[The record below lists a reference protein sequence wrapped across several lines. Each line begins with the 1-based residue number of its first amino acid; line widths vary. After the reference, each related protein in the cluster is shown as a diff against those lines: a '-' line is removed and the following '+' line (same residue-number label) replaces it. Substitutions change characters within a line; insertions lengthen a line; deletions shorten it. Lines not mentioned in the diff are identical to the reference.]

1 MASRIIAQVLL
12 YGASVVGR
20 AFIQAYQQALANGTR
35 PGAAAAARGARTLQA
50 AEAAEIL
57 GVKQNGGL
65 KEIYTKYDKLFAA
78 NDPKSGGS
86 LYLQAKI
93 HHAKSLLE
101 REAVARGETARVE
114 SPPDGAEDV
123 KEPPKQI

>member
-12 YGASVVGR
+12 MGASVVGR
-20 AFIQAYQQALANGTR
+20 AFIQAYQQALANGAR

-50 AEAAEIL
+50 AEAADIL
-57 GVKQNGGL
+57 GVKPNGGL
-65 KEIYTKYDKLFAA
+65 KDIYAKYDKLFAA

-114 SPPDGAEDV
+114 SPPDTGDV